1 MFACNKSSHYHR
13 QLCSI
18 SCKLGSSQSICSF
31 PALNFVHLLCHFRCP
46 KLLYISLKTGKR
58 LQPHN
63 VRSFFKRVVV
73 SIWQKGAYKLLIFF
87 LAGFCTNVRGKKSL
101 AAEMRNCV
109 SVKLKTISGPLIMLL
124 FFLWISSFSISCFF
138 CEQALPLFA
147 FSGRREIYNGLEI
160 LNVKIG
166 QSVWKWSDQKSVN
179 IILFMIQI
187 VLRAFFIFYFLF
199 FYLKKFSNACVKISF
214 QFSISMT
221 SKIYY
226 KK

>member
-31 PALNFVHLLCHFRCP
+31 PALNFVHLLCHFRCR

-124 FFLWISSFSISCFF
+124 FFFYEFLLLVYLVSFVSKPCP
-138 CEQALPLFA
+138 CLPFLA
-147 FSGRREIYNGLEI
+147 GEKYI
-160 LNVKIG
+160 LVWRFWMSKLVKAYE
-166 QSVWKWSDQKSVN
+166 N
-179 IILFMIQI
+179 
-187 VLRAFFIFYFLF
+187 
-199 FYLKKFSNACVKISF
+199 YLTRNL
-214 QFSISMT
+214 
-221 SKIYY
+221 
-226 KK
+226 